1 MIYGNDF
8 LLYIRNVVASNSV
21 ILTIV
26 SRLSY
31 GGKISTFHQKLSK
44 QFLVFYKTMQLLLW
58 FIQLN
63 YIY

>member
-26 SRLSY
+26 LSLFY
-31 GGKISTFHQKLSK
+31 GGKISTFHQKPSI
-44 QFLVFYKTMQLLLW
+44 QFLVYKTMQLLLW
-58 FIQLN
+58 FIQLI